1 MEITKPYIDGLLVIQ
16 PKVYSDARGYFYES
30 FRKETLLNYGVDAD
44 FVQGN
49 ISKSKKDTIRGL
61 HYQAG
66 KHAQGKLCQAITGKV
81 LDVALDIRF
90 NSPTFGKYFS
100 LELSEE
106 NHTMIWIPPG
116 FAHGFSV
123 LSDEAIFL
131 YKCTAY
137 YSKEDER
144 AILYNDPDLN
154 VEWQVKNP
162 VVSEK
167 DMKAKLFK
175 EITKDFEYRE

>member
-1 MEITKPYIDGLLVIQ
+1 MVITKTDIDGLLVVQ
-16 PKVYSDARGYFYES
+16 PKVFSDERGYFFES
-30 FRKETLLNYGVDAD
+30 FRKEILTGHQVNSD

-49 ISKSKKDTIRGL
+49 ISKSKKNTVRGL
-61 HYQAG
+61 HYQVG
-66 KHAQGKLCQAITGKV
+66 KHAQGKLCQVITGKV

-90 NSPTFGKYFS
+90 NSPTFGQHFS

-144 AILYNDPDLN
+144 AILFNDTDLN
-154 VEWQVKNP
+154 IDWKVEVP
-162 VVSEK
+162 VVSDK
-167 DMKAKLFK
+167 DMNAKLFK
-175 EITKDFEYRE
+175 DINRDF